1 MLLTILCVYCLVTW
15 LIGASWVLEIQMT
28 DWVDRLLALVSII
41 FAPIVVPTIL
51 IGWALHQYLS

>member
-1 MLLTILCVYCLVTW
+1 MLLTILYVYCLVTW

-28 DWVDRLLALVSII
+28 DWVDRLLALVTII

-51 IGWALHQYLS
+51 IGWALHKYL